1 MFCSSKGRRS
11 TQELGRWAFARQIA
25 VVTLLWSVMT
35 AVVVEGAPFSSNKIG
50 LPQGT
55 LLAFV
60 DRSAMQGGFDSKVQ
74 KNEKTGISK
83 SVLVYAEDCKD
94 SFVLGCRGGGFLPAG
109 YNPFGYK
116 ITALGERFLE
126 FGTTCLESDIGR
138 LLASLKSKRKT
149 LATIQTEWLEIVRIS
164 KKGQSMRIY
173 RSLQDMIDFCLA
185 ARLID

>member
-1 MFCSSKGRRS
+1 M
-11 TQELGRWAFARQIA
+11 
-25 VVTLLWSVMT
+25 TLVWTVMT
-35 AVVVEGAPFSSNKIG
+35 AVVVEGVPSLPEKIRLPHLSS
-50 LPQGT
+50 
-55 LLAFV
+55 LAFV
-60 DRSAMQGGFDSKVQ
+60 DRSIIQGGVESNVKENGSGDTS
-74 KNEKTGISK
+74 T
-83 SVLVYAEDCKD
+83 SVLVHAEDCNRA
-94 SFVLGCRGGGFLPAG
+94 FVLGCRGGGFLPAG

-116 ITALGERFLE
+116 ITPLGERFLE

-164 KKGQSMRIY
+164 KKGQMMRIY